1 MEQVKS
7 DFNKL
12 KAAAEKLD
20 SLVYKAM
27 CDYDPQKWLSQVE
40 IVERYNRIHVRAKTQ
55 GNWKMMPLSEL
66 DKAKGVTR
74 KTEYTYEQY
83 TLLVAEMESTNEYT
97 TTDQS
102 GDFDRIEATGHQDV
116 LYIPEEYS
124 VYYAQAGAS
133 AAGNIDYAQAVVR
146 YREGGLSIAIPGKS
160 LIQARGGGINFRM
173 SEGDILYLAKIEY
186 GTATFSKSIRV

>member
-27 CDYDPQKWLSQVE
+27 CDYDPQKWLSQMEV
-40 IVERYNRIHVRAKTQ
+40 VERYNRIHVRAKTQ
-55 GNWKMMPLSEL
+55 GNWKTMPLSEL
-66 DKAKGVTR
+66 DKAKGVIR

-83 TLLVAEMESTNEYT
+83 TLLVAEMESTNEYVA
-97 TTDQS
+97 TDQS
-102 GDFDRIEATGHQDV
+102 GDFDRIEATGHQDD
-116 LYIPEEYS
+116 LYIPEVYS
-124 VYYAQAGAS
+124 VYYAQV
-133 AAGNIDYAQAVVR
+133 IVR
-146 YREGGLSIAIPGKS
+146 YREDGLSIAIPGKS

-186 GTATFSKSIRV
+186 GTATFSKSTRA